1 MPATKPMRGVLL
13 PDEAVAANQDKRIVY
28 VVGPDDVIQQRDVKL
43 GPKVDG
49 YRVIQ
54 DGLKGDETVVVNGL
68 SRIRPG
74 AKVAPETT
82 ELPPSK
88 T

>member
-1 MPATKPMRGVLL
+1 ML

-28 VVGPDDVIQQRDVKL
+28 IVGPDNVIQQKDVVL

-54 DGLKGDETVVVNGL
+54 SGLKSDETVVVNGL
-68 SRIRPG
+68 SRVRAG
-74 AKVAPETT
+74 AKVAPDTI